1 MPEVDDIASFVL
13 LVLLIAM
20 FIALYMVLS
29 AYRRRLRG
37 EETVYYDA
45 DKTVE
50 QGAES
55 TADAERRA

>member
-20 FIALYMVLS
+20 IIGLYMVLA

-37 EETVYYDA
+37 EDSVYYTAENTTEHGA
-45 DKTVE
+45 DTT
-50 QGAES
+50 AE
-55 TADAERRA
+55 AER